1 MRVELAN
8 GETCPLRRGS
18 ADVDFN
24 NVVDDGGA
32 EDDEVSNLIKTA
44 ANFAMT
50 QSPNDRMVFKRR

>member
-8 GETCPLRRGS
+8 GETCPLRRGN
-18 ADVDFN
+18 AGAEFN

-44 ANFAMT
+44 ANFSMT
-50 QSPNDRMVFKRR
+50 